1 MDNACISDAASK
13 SNCKRSRPPAEAA
26 SIAQRSRLLRYAFD
40 SVRTE
45 SRILFADFPVFLVFL
60 RIAPGLKFFDA
71 VPDLHDDAPFWR
83 LSLEHSDFSSLN
95 KGAPAGCL
103 GPGRSAR
110 DVLLRVSRRVRY
122 VDLHDV
128 VDGRLGLSVKTLD
141 RYGAESET
149 GDDCQ
154 RYCVLSF
161 HACILLVW
169 LRTPHALFARIT

>member
-1 MDNACISDAASK
+1 MRP
-13 SNCKRSRPPAEAA
+13 RSWVGQAP
-26 SIAQRSRLLRYAFD
+26 SLLRYAFD
-40 SVRTE
+40 GVRTE
-45 SRILFADFPVFLVFL
+45 SSVLFADLPEFLELL

-83 LSLEHSDFSSLN
+83 LSLKHSDLSSLS
-95 KGAPAGCL
+95 KGAPTGCF

-128 VDGRLGLSVKTLD
+128 VDRRLGLSVKTLD

-149 GDDCQ
+149 GDDGQ
-154 RYCVLSF
+154 RYRVLGF
-161 HACILLVW
+161 HG
-169 LRTPHALFARIT
+169 LRPP